1 MGMAEACKDGQ
12 KHGGKWKKGVYL
24 EFGSVWAVLGG
35 NEFAHSVV
43 F

>member
-12 KHGGKWKKGVYL
+12 KHGEMKKKVYL